1 VSDRRFG
8 CWRLG
13 WRMTERR
20 RTAHTGPVP
29 SEPRDLIEDFDANYR
44 VAAEPVMLRIE
55 REVTDSD
62 YGASS
67 YTTRG
72 QADRLASLLDLA
84 PDKHLLDVGSGAG
97 WPGIHLAR
105 STGCNLILTDL
116 PPEGLRRAHRRMRHE
131 GVRGVVINASGGH
144 LPLRNE
150 ALDAAT
156 CSDVLC

>member
-1 VSDRRFG
+1 
-8 CWRLG
+8 
-13 WRMTERR
+13 MTEPR

>member
-1 VSDRRFG
+1 M
-8 CWRLG
+8 G

-44 VAAEPVMLRIE
+44 VVVEPVMLRIE

-105 STGCNLILTDL
+105 STGCGLILTDL